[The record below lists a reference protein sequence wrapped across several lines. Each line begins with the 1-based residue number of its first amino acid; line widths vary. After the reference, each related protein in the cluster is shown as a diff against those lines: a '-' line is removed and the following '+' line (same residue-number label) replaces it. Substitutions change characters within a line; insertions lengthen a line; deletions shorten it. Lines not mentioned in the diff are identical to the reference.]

1 MPPYEKTAN
10 PMILDEKFEFLIHC
24 KVSENQKEIALPH
37 MARDAFDA
45 FERVRLV
52 GLSLDKFID

>member
-37 MARDAFDA
+37 IARDAFDA
-45 FERVRLV
+45 FERV
-52 GLSLDKFID
+52 

>member
-37 MARDAFDA
+37 MAWDA
-45 FERVRLV
+45 FESVWLV
-52 GLSLDKFID
+52 GLRLDKFID